1 MTVPIAV
8 VVCWKAFPCHRFRM
22 GHWGNAP
29 LSTQHELTLE
39 DQTSLCT
46 AAQNGKRNHGNAP
59 ATFT

>member
-8 VVCWKAFPCHRFRM
+8 VVCWKTFPCHCVRM

-29 LSTQHELTLE
+29 SFTQHGLTLE

-46 AAQNGKRNHGNAP
+46 AAQNGKRNHENAP